1 MLALEHVGLVYNAG
15 RADEVVAL
23 RDLTLRVDRGEF
35 VTVVGT
41 NGAGKSSLIQAISGG
56 ARPTRGR
63 VSLDGRDVTRLPDYR
78 RAGQVAR
85 VFDDPRAG
93 TAPELS
99 IEDNLAV
106 ALARGRRRGLR
117 FALTGARRAVMR
129 DRVAQLGLGLE
140 HRLRD
145 PVGLL
150 SAGQRQSLTM
160 IMAALRA
167 PSVLLL
173 DEHLAALDP
182 GTSATVLALT
192 TDLAAELG
200 CTTVMVT
207 HNMDNALAAGSRL
220 LVMSRGRVIADLS
233 GEEKARM
240 TVQGLIDTVT
250 GAGDAVSDRTALAEA
265 GNQ

>member
-1 MLALEHVGLVYNAG
+1 MMLALDHVDLVYNAG

-23 RDLTLRVDRGEF
+23 RDLCLELDRGEF
-35 VTVVGT
+35 VTIVGT
-41 NGAGKSSLIQAISGG
+41 NGAGKSSLIQAISGS

-63 VSLDGRDVTRLPDYR
+63 VRLDGRDITRLPDYR
-78 RAGQVAR
+78 RADQV
-85 VFDDPRAG
+85 
-93 TAPELS
+93 APELS
-99 IEDNLAV
+99 IEDNLA
-106 ALARGRRRGLR
+106 LAMSRGRRRGLR

-129 DRVAQLGLGLE
+129 DHVAGLGLGLE

-160 IMAALRA
+160 IMAALAA

-182 GTSATVLALT
+182 GTSATVLELT
-192 TDLAAELG
+192 RSVARELG

-207 HNMDNALAAGSRL
+207 HNMDNALATGSRL

-233 GEEKARM
+233 GERKARM
-240 TVQGLIDTVT
+240 TVQGLIDAIT
-250 GAGDAVSDRTALAEA
+250 GAGDSLSDRSALAEA
-265 GNQ
+265 GNS